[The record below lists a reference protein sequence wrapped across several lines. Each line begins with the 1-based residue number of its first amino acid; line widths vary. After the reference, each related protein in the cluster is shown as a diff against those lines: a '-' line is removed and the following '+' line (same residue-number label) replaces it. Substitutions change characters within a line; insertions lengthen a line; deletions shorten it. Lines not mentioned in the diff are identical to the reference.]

1 MSPEQQVKTEDAV
14 QATAPIADVAGQP
27 PLGPKK
33 SPMIAI
39 IAIIVVVALTAT
51 AFSVLMMGGQPSHPE
66 LDVRVV
72 PMSVSIANGSQ
83 IRLTPYAI
91 FKNSSS
97 AAGTNVSDSV
107 SLSVNCKWSAG
118 SAQIGTLTRG
128 KTTDGLAYYMLKSN
142 KVGTSSLNWSFKYVD
157 ENLVSYD
164 VYKRVNITVSIAVLS
179 YIEINPAEK
188 VIFKGQS
195 QLFTARALLTNDTE
209 MPANLTWYLNDP
221 NVGNITPLYGYN
233 TTLKAGLVKASGNLV
248 CNGTYLGRTVSSTA
262 KITIITVMPPPSTKA
277 RVYNLLSVPLGG
289 WWVDRYQEKVV
300 QATYPVAYEWF
311 GTPAGNTWL
320 YSSCSL
326 NVVAKNISKANT
338 SVNPWYVP
346 VLNPTVRGGN
356 IEIDWVGSYLTK
368 AQANH
373 DYQATIASWYDS
385 WFWRLNGTVT
395 MDKTAAKMVMNMTDV
410 DFNDFSTWKTNKF
423 SAFKQEFSTFI
434 QTQMNTVWAIKY
446 AYEFEGNT
454 LFESYDIE
462 KVGNKIVFKIL
473 DHLSWGAESLLGRWW
488 RETFL
493 QYEGWPDDM
502 HFVAQI
508 GPLVSNFTLDMT
520 AQYFITAM
528 TSTRDGRTSWV
539 LELQRAD
546 SQPGTSG
553 TYASEFNPYYGQKS
567 WSKLIANSAY
577 MTWRDFDYTP
587 TAWSLPSSNDTITVE
602 WPSASSTVMGYNY
615 GGSNDYNHTASGK
628 ITPLWI
634 EPIPGEVPSNLFIN
648 NTARTITIK
657 GPFDATE
664 WSKTTLAGRELR
676 ENWSKLDILPQGV
689 PRIEFVV
696 NNDVDQKPIAALA
709 VPKIWRTNSSHTL
722 GSGSFDVDGSI
733 VSYDWDF
740 GDGSPHVITN
750 GTTPTTAHTW
760 TVEANCMVVLN
771 VTDDDGLWATDSTM
785 VEIVDNLPPI
795 AHLNKSNVWG
805 DVQTPTFFN
814 GDKSYDFNALNDNST
829 IVSYEWDF
837 GDGNHSVTTKSRTS
851 YLYPNMG
858 IYNVTLNVVD
868 DFGARSQVGSIAQR
882 IITTDLCA
890 KIVMPRGATVGD
902 SVVIKGNRSFTFSAP
917 QGRTLANWT
926 WDFGDNS
933 SAYTQNVTHAWSSA
947 GIFTVN
953 LSVRDNLGL
962 QSKNATAK
970 IVIASANITGLGLS
984 LARHSL
990 LPGEN
995 TTLTIKAVNDAGKV
1009 FKAFTGNV
1017 VLSANG
1023 SGWTLPTPVTFV
1035 GGDQGV
1041 KTVNVSCA
1049 TPGSYNITA
1058 SVQGTPSQN
1067 GSIFATVN
1075 NRTVETKVYSIFE
1088 PGLPDY
1094 WLKRSQYYLLADEG
1108 FRNFTPS
1115 IEIYRTGINTNGQLS
1130 TTYVMNVEARNI
1142 PEYNMSSPTFTA
1154 LKNPTTGKGNAT
1166 VDLDFYMLTQAQVLA
1181 LDGIYIA
1188 PGQSANWDGWE
1199 YFLTCSITM
1208 DRAAASQI
1216 IGLPL
1221 PTTLVTQS
1229 DMTTKFHLD
1238 NAVNLAYWWDVDYCD
1253 GSWMPGNFTTQD
1265 YWDAVY
1271 LGGEGG
1277 FLVTCGR
1284 LDLKSCEDY
1293 YNFGQGMWS
1302 SSCMRLVYIDADH
1315 VSLSYW
1321 QVGYGY
1327 DALIS
1332 RWLYWGGPGS
1342 GANYPNGA
1350 PNGIVTFEPWYDN
1363 MSLRVDIS
1371 DDHANVSMYAVV
1383 VYGFRAWESDAAPA
1397 GTATFRWEVIRIDY
1411 LVSNPGFLSELD
1423 IYLPYRNASD
1433 PRYELRDPGSTR
1445 LAPDGDKFGSTV
1457 KYDYVPVIMTL
1468 KPGESIFMQSPRTMA
1483 VGYLPQRMIGDYKD
1497 ASNYLGGYYD
1507 FLKIIE
1513 VFGNATIHPVGCY
1526 PGTYTI
1532 DKEMGDLT
1540 IVGPFVPII
1549 KYRTDITWLAY
1560 ESAPRIELWI
1570 Q

>member
-1 MSPEQQVKTEDAV
+1 M
-14 QATAPIADVAGQP
+14 
-27 PLGPKK
+27 
-33 SPMIAI
+33 AI
-39 IAIIVVVALTAT
+39 IAIIVVIALIAT
-51 AFSVLMMGGQPSHPE
+51 AFSVLMMGGQSSHPE
-66 LDVRVV
+66 LSVRVN
-72 PMSVSIANGSQ
+72 PSSVSIANGSQ
-83 IRLTPYAI
+83 IRLTPYAT

-97 AAGTNVSDSV
+97 DAGVNVSAFV
-107 SLSVNCKWSAG
+107 SLGIKCKWSEG
-118 SAQIGTLTRG
+118 SERLGVCDQEGYLPRG
-128 KTTDGLAYYMLKSN
+128 KTIDGLAYYMLKST
-142 KVGTSSLNWSFKYVD
+142 KMGTSSLNWSFKYSD
-157 ENLVSYD
+157 ENQVEYN

-188 VIFKGQS
+188 VIFKGKS
-195 QLFTARALLTNDTE
+195 QLFAAKALLTNDTE
-209 MPANLTWYLNDP
+209 VPADFIWYLSDQ
-221 NVGNITPLYGYN
+221 NVGNITPLTGSN
-233 TTLKAGLVKASGNLV
+233 TTLTAGLVDASGNLV

-262 KITIITVMPPPSTKA
+262 KIKIITVMPPPSTKT
-277 RVYNLLSVPLGG
+277 RIYNLLSVPLGG
-289 WWVDRYQEKVV
+289 WWVDRYQEKVIRD
-300 QATYPVAYEWF
+300 TYPVAYEWF
-311 GTPAGNTWL
+311 GVPAGNTWL

-326 NVVAKNISKANT
+326 NVVAKNISKVNT
-338 SVNPWYVP
+338 SYDPWYVP

-356 IEIDWVGSYLTK
+356 IEIDWNGSYLTK
-368 AQANH
+368 AQANK
-373 DYQATIASWYDS
+373 DYQKSIADWYDS
-385 WFWRLNGTVT
+385 WFWRFNGTVT
-395 MDKTAAKMVMNMTDV
+395 MDQTAAKMVTGMTDAE
-410 DFNDFSTWKTNKF
+410 FNDFSTWKTNKF
-423 SAFKQEFSTFI
+423 SDFKKGFSTFI
-434 QTQMNTVWAIKY
+434 QTQMNTVWTIKF
-446 AYEFEGNT
+446 AFEFEGNT
-454 LFESYDIE
+454 LFESYDVE
-462 KVGNKIVFKIL
+462 KVGNNIVFKIL

-520 AQYFITAM
+520 AQYLITAM
-528 TSTRDGRTSWV
+528 NSTRDGRTSWV

-546 SQPGTSG
+546 SQVGSSG
-553 TYASEFNPYYGQKS
+553 SYVSEFNPYFGKKT
-567 WSKLIANSAY
+567 WSKLIGNSAY
-577 MTWRDFDYTP
+577 MKLRDFDYTP

-602 WPSASSTVMGYNY
+602 WPGTYSDVMGYKY
-615 GGSNDYNHTASGK
+615 GGTDDINNTRSTPVSGK
-628 ITPLWI
+628 LSPMWI

-648 NTARTITIK
+648 NTARTITIQ
-657 GPFDATE
+657 GPFDAIK

-676 ENWSKLDILPQGV
+676 ENWSDLNILPQGV

-696 NNDVDQKPIAALA
+696 NNDVNLKPIAALA
-709 VPKIWRTNSSHTL
+709 VPKIWGTNESHTL
-722 GSGSFDVDGSI
+722 GSGSFDIDGSI
-733 VSYDWDF
+733 VSYEWDF
-740 GDGSPHVITN
+740 GDGSPHVVTN
-750 GTTPTTAHTW
+750 GTTPTATHTW
-760 TVEANCMVVLN
+760 TTQADCTVVLN
-771 VTDDDGLWATDSTM
+771 VTDDDGLWAKDT
-785 VEIVDNLPPI
+785 VVVKIVDYLPPLVL
-795 AHLNKSNVWG
+795 LNDSLIYG
-805 DVQTPTFFN
+805 DIQTLTFFN
-814 GDKSYDFNALNDNST
+814 GNESKDQNAGKYNSA

-837 GDGNHSVTTKSRTS
+837 GDNSTNITTTPKTSHQYVDMGLYDVKLTVT
-851 YLYPNMG
+851 
-858 IYNVTLNVVD
+858 VAD
-868 DFGARSQVGSIAQR
+868 DRGFTAKDSDTAAFA
-882 IITTDLCA
+882 ITTDLCA
-890 KIVMPRGATVGD
+890 KIVMPRGATVGET
-902 SVVIKGNRSFTFSAP
+902 VTIKGNRSFTFSAS

-926 WDFGDNS
+926 WDFGDGS
-933 SAYTQNVTHAWSSA
+933 SAYTQNPTHAWSSA

-953 LSVRDNLGL
+953 LFVKDNIGL
-962 QSKNATAK
+962 QSQNASAK
-970 IVIASANITGLGLS
+970 IVIADATVTGLGLS

-990 LPGEN
+990 LPNET

-1009 FKAFTGNV
+1009 VTSFNGNV
-1017 VLSANG
+1017 SLATWTLAIAADGSALPSTPS
-1023 SGWTLPTPVTFV
+1023 SGWTLPSTVELV
-1035 GGDQGV
+1035 GGINN
-1041 KTVNVSCA
+1041 TVMVSCA

-1058 SVQGTPSQN
+1058 NVSGIPSQN

-1075 NRTVETKVYSIFE
+1075 DRTVETKIYSIFE

-1094 WLKRSQYYLLADEG
+1094 WLKRAQYYMLSDEG

-1142 PEYNMSSPTFTA
+1142 PEINMSSPTFTA

-1181 LDGIYIA
+1181 LDGVYIA

-1199 YFLTCSITM
+1199 YFLTNNVTM

-1221 PTTLVTQS
+1221 PTTLLYS
-1229 DMTTKFHLD
+1229 DAGDFWYYLD
-1238 NAVNLAYWWDVDYCD
+1238 SPANLSWWWDADISD

-1265 YWDAVY
+1265 YWDAIY

-1277 FLVTCGR
+1277 LGVVVGR
-1284 LDLKSCEDY
+1284 LDLKSSEDY

-1302 SSCMRLVYIDADH
+1302 SSCMRLVYVDADH

-1342 GANYPNGA
+1342 GANYPNGT
-1350 PNGIVTFEPWYDN
+1350 PNGIVPFEPWYDN
-1363 MSLRVDIS
+1363 MSLTVEIS
-1371 DDHANVSMYAVV
+1371 DDHADVSMYAVV
-1383 VYGFRAWESDAAPA
+1383 VYGFRAWTSDVAPA
-1397 GTATFRWEVIRIDY
+1397 GTATFRWETIRLDY

-1445 LAPDGDKFGSTV
+1445 LAPDGANFGSTV
-1457 KYDYVPVIMTL
+1457 KYDYVPVVITL
-1468 KPGESIFMQSPRTMA
+1468 KPGESIFMQTPRTMA
-1483 VGYLPQRMIGDYKD
+1483 VGYLPQRMIGDYTD
-1497 ASNYLGGYYD
+1497 SSNYLGGYYD
-1507 FLKIIE
+1507 FLKVLE
-1513 VFGNATIHPVGCY
+1513 VFGNATIHPLGCY